1 MLDVMPKNFFLN
13 LALFACV
20 AGAAVSWGETLP
32 DTALQLPVEVQQ
44 DLIYG
49 ASKPQYH
56 WDADGQNLSARDY
69 RCEAIRITGRYALTF
84 NHYPHGGYMVLAI
97 VDLVG
102 DEETEKAF
110 IVFEP
115 FPNKGDSER
124 CAYLYSQ
131 EQFCYTMHPQCIY
144 SKKSGDTSRGWYLD
158 VGEWHQWELREKDAE
173 YVRWGGN
180 NEYRYIFS
188 PKGTLTAERKVQ
200 NVPYPILG
208 WTNLDTGEYEMTNA
222 DKMGYAKNIS
232 KVTFYIT
239 SVYELIM
246 TEKAEWMKWEG
257 DLTQGLRHW
266 NETREDVMKAS
277 RGTTAKQAL
286 EKLQSTLKQKPQ
298 LPAYPLF
305 NDQE

>member
-1 MLDVMPKNFFLN
+1 MLDVMSKNFFLN

-20 AGAAVSWGETLP
+20 AGAAVSRGETLP

-69 RCEAIRITGRYALTF
+69 HCEAIRITDDYALTF
-84 NHYPHGGYMVLAI
+84 NHYPHGGYVVLAV

-102 DEETEKAF
+102 DEKPEKVYMV
-110 IVFEP
+110 IEP

-131 EQFCYTMHPQCIY
+131 EQFCYTMYPQCIY
-144 SKKSGDTSRGWYLD
+144 SEKSGKTSRGWYLD
-158 VGEWHQWELREKDAE
+158 VGEWHQWELRVNDAE
-173 YVRWGGN
+173 YVRWHGN
-180 NEYRYIFS
+180 HECRYMFS
-188 PKGTLTAERKVQ
+188 LNGTLTAEREIR
-200 NVPYPILG
+200 NVPYPILAR
-208 WTNLDTGEYEMTNA
+208 TNPDTGEYVITNE
-222 DKMGYAKNIS
+222 DKRGYVENTS

-246 TEKAEWMKWEG
+246 ADKAKWMKWEG

-277 RGTTAKQAL
+277 RGTTVQQAY
-286 EKLQSTLKQKPQ
+286 EKLQSIIKQKPQ
-298 LPAYPLF
+298 RSAYPLF
-305 NDQE
+305 DDNE